1 MKTDFGTAWVVRLIL
16 QFLPEKW
23 RKIKDLDK
31 ILDNTLWLFLDKG
44 VRLFTG
50 MFVGAWVARYLQA
63 EQYGL
68 LSYAVAITTIAG
80 SLVTLGMESI
90 VLREILRNPH
100 RQNEYL
106 GSAFVFRF
114 VAGLAVML
122 FLFGGLFLIN
132 PQDNTTL
139 LLVGIISLSFLLQ
152 PIDLIDCF
160 FQAQLASRYTIVAR
174 TVALILVSLIKIAF
188 ILTKKPLE
196 WFAFALFLEYAMAYL
211 AYWVAYRIQKHQITN
226 WTFQWET
233 ALYLLRQSWT
243 LMFSTIFVILNMQFD
258 KIMLKT
264 MHSDS
269 EVGLYTAAAKLSELW
284 YFVPVFLG
292 GSLIPK
298 LVNSFQTDK
307 TLYFKQLQKIY
318 KLMTAISVGLGVFV
332 FLTSEYIIAFVFGE
346 KFSLSAPILAVH
358 IWSAVF
364 IFHVSIRSRAL
375 IVEGLQH
382 FVGLFS
388 MSVLLSNLLFNYWL
402 IPDYGGLGAAY
413 ASLLSW
419 ALSALFVP
427 LANRKTRM
435 SSLMFLKSFWF

>member
-1 MKTDFGTAWVVRLIL
+1 MKIALSTVWLIKL
-16 QFLPEKW
+16 IISFLPEKW

-31 ILDNTLWLFLDKG
+31 IIDNTIWLFLDKG

-50 MFVGAWVARYLQA
+50 MFVGAWVARYLGI

-80 SLVTLGMESI
+80 ALVTLGMESI
-90 VLREILRNPH
+90 VLREILRKPD

-106 GSAFVFRF
+106 GSAFVFRIA
-114 VAGLAVML
+114 AGLAVML
-122 FLFGGLFLIN
+122 FLLGGISVFD
-132 PQDNTTL
+132 QDKTTL
-139 LLVGIISLSFLLQ
+139 FLVGIISLSFLVQ
-152 PIDLIDCF
+152 PFDLIDCF
-160 FQAQLASRYTIVAR
+160 FQSQLASRYTIVAR
-174 TVALILVSLIKIAF
+174 TVALILVSLSKIAF
-188 ILTKKPLE
+188 ILAKKPLY
-196 WFAFALFLEYAMAYL
+196 WFAFSLFLEYAMAYL
-211 AYWVAYRIQKHQITN
+211 AYWFAYKLQKHQMTN
-226 WTFQWET
+226 WTFKWET

-258 KIMLKT
+258 KIMLKA
-264 MHSDS
+264 MSSDG
-269 EVGLYTAAAKLSELW
+269 EVGLYTAASKLSELW

-292 GSLIPK
+292 GSLVPK
-298 LVNSFQTDK
+298 LLASFQNDK
-307 TLYFKQLQKIY
+307 ILYFKQLQKIY
-318 KLMTAISVGLGVFV
+318 KLMSAISVGLGLIV
-332 FLTSEYIIAFVFGE
+332 FLTSDFIIDFVFGE
-346 KFSLSAPILAVH
+346 KYSLSAPILAAH

-375 IVEGLQH
+375 IIEGLQH

-427 LANRKTRM
+427 LFSPKTRI

>member
-1 MKTDFGTAWVVRLIL
+1 MKTDLGTAWAVKLIIS
-16 QFLPEKW
+16 FLPEKW
-23 RKIKDLDK
+23 QKIKDLDK
-31 ILDNTLWLFLDKG
+31 ILDNTIWLFLDKG

-50 MFVGAWVARYLQA
+50 MYVGAWTARYLQTA
-63 EQYGL
+63 QYGL

-90 VLREILRNPH
+90 VLREILRNPT

-106 GSAFVFRF
+106 GSAFVFRM
-114 VAGLAVML
+114 VAGLVVML
-122 FLFGGLFLIN
+122 LLFGGISLFD
-132 PQDNTTL
+132 PQDKTTL
-139 LLVGIISLSFLLQ
+139 LLVGIISLSFLIQ
-152 PIDLIDCF
+152 PFDLIDCF
-160 FQAQLASRYTIVAR
+160 FQSQLASRYTIVAR

-188 ILTKKPLE
+188 ILTKKPLS
-196 WFAFALFLEYAMAYL
+196 WFAFSLFLEYGMAYL
-211 AYWVAYRIQKHQITN
+211 AYWFAYKLQKHQMTN
-226 WTFQWET
+226 WKFKWET
-233 ALYLLRQSWT
+233 ALYLLGQSWT

-264 MHSDS
+264 MSSDS
-269 EVGLYTAAAKLSELW
+269 EVGLYTAASKLSELW

-292 GSLIPK
+292 GSLVPK
-298 LVNSFQTDK
+298 LVASFQTDK

-318 KLMTAISVGLGVFV
+318 KLMSYISVALGLLVS
-332 FLTSEYIIAFVFGE
+332 LTSDFIIDFVFGE
-346 KFSLSAPILAVH
+346 EYSLSSPILAVH

-375 IVEGLQH
+375 IIEGLQH

-402 IPDYGGLGAAY
+402 IPDYGGLGY

-427 LANRKTRM
+427 LLNPKTRI
-435 SSLMFLKSFWF
+435 SSLMFMKSFWL